1 MVYNW
6 DGKEA
11 ECYRLYVDEKKS
23 LDEVIDY
30 WEQRGF
36 TPSKRA
42 FQTQFKRWDFPSKQ
56 NPAYKNPALI
66 ARVKELWESNQMQ
79 KDMLESLL
87 REGFQINDREL
98 LRLRLKF
105 KWLLRESRAT
115 GPRPENSVE
124 DAIDDEEPAQPEPDV
139 EPLDEEEELRR
150 RIRQEQLQ
158 IESAE
163 KWRTR
168 KRRRRTRG
176 WAGLPAD
183 DPNEPPR
190 FPSETTLD
198 ESKAYLN
205 LDNGLY
211 KQVRDQFQEIC
222 EEEGVLKKTIAG
234 PEKWTAI
241 KHRLVQENAHLSN
254 IFNNDPEATEQI
266 GTQPTPTNFKALSID
281 VICTDVTKRMRTLGT
296 RMGIPEA
303 KNALGLNPAETR
315 QVRAAFI
322 AILKADHFTNKYEA
336 GDQHWTELKQT
347 WIQGSDALTR
357 VLAPGD
363 ADPKHAEKAKAIE
376 VLARDVMK
384 RLRAENCKK
393 GSAQKKQVNSG
404 PGPGPAPPSVVPH
417 ASKVLRK
424 DRRQSG
430 ESMSDPTHGTL
441 DLPPLSST
449 DLQIDPS
456 LLLAASDP
464 SMIPEASHDS
474 LARHSQAQ
482 RNPYAMPQPF
492 LSSLPLPIYF
502 RLHPHSSTSM
512 PNKTVWLGILQSGTV
527 NEIRSLAMR
536 EHPGT
541 LVVKM
546 EGLVLHKMPGQ
557 PEREIMIAIDD
568 EAELAAYLE
577 HVAGGKATFVVL
589 LAPAQ
594 GGGAYM

>member
-1 MVYNW
+1 
-6 DGKEA
+6 
-11 ECYRLYVDEKKS
+11 
-23 LDEVIDY
+23 
-30 WEQRGF
+30 
-36 TPSKRA
+36 
-42 FQTQFKRWDFPSKQ
+42 
-56 NPAYKNPALI
+56 
-66 ARVKELWESNQMQ
+66 MQ
-79 KDMLESLL
+79 KDMLETLQ

-115 GPRPENSVE
+115 GPRQENPVE
-124 DAIDDEEPAQPEPDV
+124 EANDDEEPAQQEPDV
-139 EPLDEEEELRR
+139 EPLDEEEEMRR

-163 KWRTR
+163 KWRAR

-183 DPNEPPR
+183 DPGEPPR

-205 LDNGLY
+205 LDNKLY
-211 KQVRDQFQEIC
+211 KQVREQFQDLC

-241 KHRLVQENAHLSN
+241 KHRLISENEHLST
-254 IFNNDPEATEQI
+254 IFDNDPEARDQI
-266 GTQPTPTNFKALSID
+266 GTQTTPTNFKALSID

-315 QVRAAFI
+315 NVRAAFS

-336 GDQHWTELKQT
+336 GDQHWAELKQT
-347 WIQGSDALTR
+347 WLQGSDILTR
-357 VLAPGD
+357 VLAPGN
-363 ADPKHAEKAKAIE
+363 ADPKHADKTRAVE

-384 RLRAENCKK
+384 RLRAEKFKAGN
-393 GSAQKKQVNSG
+393 AQKKQVSSG

-424 DRRQSG
+424 DRRQT
-430 ESMSDPTHGTL
+430 SDSSATQTNQ
-441 DLPPLSST
+441 DLPPLDST
-449 DLQIDPS
+449 SDLQIDPS

-464 SMIPEASHDS
+464 SMIPDTSHDS
-474 LARHSQAQ
+474 MPRQSQPHHS
-482 RNPYAMPQPF
+482 PFVMPQPF
-492 LSSLPLPIYF
+492 VSSLPLPIYF

-527 NEIRSLAMR
+527 AEIRSLAMR

-541 LVVKM
+541 VVVKI
-546 EGLVLHKMPGQ
+546 EGLVMHKMQGHSD
-557 PEREIMIAIDD
+557 REIMIAIDD

-577 HVAGGKATFVVL
+577 HVAGGKATFIVL

-594 GGGAYM
+594 DGAYL